1 MITSLIP
8 YEYNVLSKDGSDGI
22 INMIFNTIG
31 TTNKFFVEF
40 GIDGLDATPFLF
52 YEHRWYGIW
61 MDSDYDDPKVKK
73 ETITAENINEI
84 FAKHQVP
91 KEFDLL
97 CIDIDSN
104 DYWVWKALDYS
115 PRVVVIEYN
124 AHIPPNESKVV
135 SYDVNFVHKK
145 DDYFGA
151 SLLAMYNLG
160 KEKGYTLIGCD
171 SVGANAFFVKSELA
185 EGKFKGGTVEEL
197 YMSPR
202 YGTPRDTYPFHGCVK
217 SDRTMI
223 DI

>member
-22 INMIFNTIG
+22 INIIFNTIG

-52 YEHRWYGIW
+52 SEHRWYGIW
-61 MDSDYDDPKVKK
+61 MDSDYDDPRVKK